1 MIELQTIYPVTQET
15 LDFLYDLLK
24 SREAYANISHDPEKM
39 PTRCDHAD
47 FVCSMPYRKW
57 WVVVGRFDYEASS
70 VEFDYRIEPV
80 GSAYLSK
87 SNEIGIHIMKGYQGR
102 SFGPDAVRKIIEM
115 FPGERLLANVAVI
128 NEKSHKLFKSVGGR
142 VISHT
147 YEILV

>member
-1 MIELQTIYPVTQET
+1 MIELRTIYPVTQET
-15 LDFLYDLLK
+15 LDFLYDLLEK
-24 SREAYANISHDPEKM
+24 REEGVSISHNTM
-39 PTRCDHAD
+39 PTRGDHAD

-57 WVVVGRFDYEASS
+57 WLVYGRFDHKASS
-70 VEFDYRIEPV
+70 VEFDYRTDPV

-147 YEILV
+147 